1 MNAILPNGSAT
12 RQRCTPPKWLVA
24 CVSIVAALVTFLV
37 STSAQAIPAFARR
50 YQSSCQTCH
59 LAFPKLTP
67 FGEAFRRNG
76 YRFPSGGDA
85 TAEKEEPIPLGAE
98 AQKDVWP
105 RAVWPGQLPGT
116 VPLSFVIDAKGAIGP
131 ALEGHAVEGHSET
144 PAAPGA
150 APAAEE
156 EHAKTTLS
164 FKDTM
169 ARIVGGGTL
178 GSIGS
183 YFGAV
188 SFGGHETAAL
198 ERGFIILTP
207 VDQTS
212 LHLKVGLFEPA
223 LHGVSIHRGLFGHQL
238 RLTTTPV
245 KLNSFT
251 PEASL
256 KGFEAS
262 GLIIGRLGWAAGV
275 VENTNPATGLTSD
288 MYGRLETKLGG
299 MRWDGVDS
307 AAGSAAWRERSF
319 SLGVSGYRGR
329 SKISETLSVPGT
341 VVTHND
347 TFIRF
352 GGDAH
357 VVLDDL
363 LLDVVV
369 ARQRHD
375 APELKGVSGTMDIAY
390 AELTYVVHPWVFP
403 TLRGEASR
411 VKSGDTT
418 ENRWI
423 GLFALNTVVRPNL
436 VLRGEVAIGKDPG
449 SHSGTGF
456 RFAALSASVAF

>member
-1 MNAILPNGSAT
+1 MNAILSIGSAT
-12 RQRCTPPKWLVA
+12 RHSCIRQKRWLVA
-24 CVSIVAALVTFLV
+24 GLSIVAALVTLLV
-37 STSAQAIPAFARR
+37 STNAQAIPAFARR

-105 RAVWPGQLPGT
+105 RAVWPGQLPGA
-116 VPLSFVIDAKGAIGP
+116 VPISIVIDARGAIGP
-131 ALEGHAVEGHSET
+131 ALEGHAVDHSGT
-144 PAAPGA
+144 PAA
-150 APAAEE
+150 APAAHGG
-156 EHAKTTLS
+156 HAETALS
-164 FKDTM
+164 FKDSM
-169 ARIVGGGTL
+169 ARIVAGGTL

-183 YFGAV
+183 YFGAIT
-188 SFGGHETAAL
+188 FGGHGTGL

-223 LHGVSIHRGLFGHQL
+223 LHGVSIHRGLLGHQL
-238 RLTTTPV
+238 RLTTTPM

-262 GLIIGRLGWAAGV
+262 GLVLGRLGWVAGV

-288 MYGRLETKLGG
+288 MYGRLEMKFGG
-299 MRWDGVDS
+299 MRWDGVN
-307 AAGSAAWRERSF
+307 AAAATAAWRERSL

-329 SKISETLSVPGT
+329 SKISEMLSVPGT

-375 APELKGVSGTMDIAY
+375 GPELKGVSGTMDIAY
-390 AELTYVVHPWVFP
+390 AEVTYVVHPWVFP
-403 TLRGEASR
+403 TLRAEATR
-411 VKSGDTT
+411 VKSRDTT
-418 ENRWI
+418 EDRWI
-423 GLFALNTVVRPNL
+423 GLFALNTVLRPNL
-436 VLRGEVAIGKDPG
+436 VLRGEAAIGKDPG
-449 SHSGTGF
+449 SHGTGF

>member
-1 MNAILPNGSAT
+1 MNAILLLGSAT
-12 RQRCTPPKWLVA
+12 RRHCIRPL
-24 CVSIVAALVTFLV
+24 SIVAALVTLLV
-37 STSAQAIPAFARR
+37 TTSAQAIPAFARR

-116 VPLSFVIDAKGAIGP
+116 VPISIVIDAKGAIGP
-131 ALEGHAVEGHSET
+131 ALEGHTVGHSET
-144 PAAPGA
+144 PAAPGV
-150 APAAEE
+150 APSE
-156 EHAKTTLS
+156 EHATTSLS

-188 SFGGHETAAL
+188 SFGGHQTAAL
-198 ERGFIILTP
+198 ERGFVILTP

-223 LHGVSIHRGLFGHQL
+223 LHGVSIHRGLLGHQL

-262 GLIIGRLGWAAGV
+262 GLVVGRVGWAAGV

-288 MYGRLETKLGG
+288 MYGRLETKFGG
-299 MRWDGVDS
+299 MRWDGVNS
-307 AAGSAAWRERSF
+307 AAGSAAWRERSL
-319 SLGVSGYRGR
+319 SLGISGYRGR

-341 VVTHND
+341 VATHND

-357 VVLDDL
+357 VVFDDL

-375 APELKGVSGTMDIAY
+375 GPELKGVSGTMDIAY

-411 VKSGDTT
+411 VKSRDTT

-423 GLFALNTVVRPNL
+423 GLFVLNTVVRPNL

-449 SHSGTGF
+449 SHGTGF
-456 RFAALSASVAF
+456 RFAALGASVAF